1 MYSYLERSCFLGAL
15 NPARG
20 PGCCKVTDMYDED
33 DLSLLDADESLES
46 PLDQMAP
53 VDDPSVVAAQPD
65 VEEMLQLMNSPEAP
79 QRMLATRA
87 FCELQEPR
95 AIPHLINLLTDSCPL
110 VRVSAAY
117 ALGHNPSVTAVDP
130 LIQQLELDWNGYVR
144 KGIVWALGNCHDLR
158 SLPPLVDALQTEISA
173 VRLWAASSLGQ
184 MAEVGAVAARTAIP
198 PLVQAL
204 AHDSMPA
211 VRSNSAWSLGR
222 LCQAIEKGTFY
233 TQAVD
238 ALLESLQDGDLGVQD
253 DAKNSLLKLGDTRGL
268 QVIEEL
274 EMEGLL

>member
-1 MYSYLERSCFLGAL
+1 
-15 NPARG
+15 
-20 PGCCKVTDMYDED
+20 MYDED

-46 PLDQMAP
+46 PLDQMVA

-65 VEEMLQLMNSPEAP
+65 VEEMLQLMNAPEAP

-95 AIPHLINLLTDSCPL
+95 AVPYLIELLTDSCPL
-110 VRVSAAY
+110 VRVSSAY
-117 ALGHNPSVTAVDP
+117 ALGHNPSGTAVEP
-130 LIQQLELDWNGYVR
+130 LIAQLESDWNGYVR
-144 KGIVWALGNCHDLR
+144 KGVVWALGNCRDRR
-158 SLPPLVDALQTEISA
+158 SLAPLIEALQTEISA

-184 MAEVGAVAARTAIP
+184 MSEVDEESARAAIAPLAE
-198 PLVQAL
+198 AL
-204 AHDSMPA
+204 AHDAMPA
-211 VRSNSAWSLGR
+211 VRSNSAWSLGQ
-222 LCQAIEKGTFY
+222 LCQALEKREFY

-238 ALLESLQDGDLGVQD
+238 ALINALQDGDLGVQE
-253 DAKNSLLKLGDTRGL
+253 DAKNALLKLGDTRGV

>member
-1 MYSYLERSCFLGAL
+1 
-15 NPARG
+15 
-20 PGCCKVTDMYDED
+20 
-33 DLSLLDADESLES
+33 
-46 PLDQMAP
+46 
-53 VDDPSVVAAQPD
+53 SVVAAQPD
-65 VEEMLQLMNSPEAP
+65 VEEMLQLMSAPEAP

-87 FCELQEPR
+87 FCEIQEPR
-95 AIPHLINLLTDSCPL
+95 AVPHLIELLTDSCPL

-117 ALGHNPSVTAVDP
+117 ALGHNPSVDAVDP
-130 LIQQLELDWNGYVR
+130 LIRQLELDWNGYVR
-144 KGIVWALGNCHDLR
+144 KGVVWALGNCRDR
-158 SLPPLVDALQTEISA
+158 KSLAPLIEALQTEISA

-184 MAEVGAVAARTAIP
+184 MAEVDEESARAAIA
-198 PLVQAL
+198 PLVEAL

-211 VRSNSAWSLGR
+211 VRSNSAWSLGQ
-222 LCQAIEKGTFY
+222 LCQAIEKRDFY

-238 ALLESLQDGDLGVQD
+238 ALIEALKDGELGVQE

>member
-1 MYSYLERSCFLGAL
+1 
-15 NPARG
+15 
-20 PGCCKVTDMYDED
+20 MYDED
-33 DLSLLDADESLES
+33 DLSLLDVDETLES
-46 PLDQMAP
+46 PLDQMAA

-65 VEEMLQLMNSPEAP
+65 VEEMLQLISAPEAP

-87 FCELQEPR
+87 FCEIQEPR
-95 AIPHLINLLTDSCPL
+95 AVPYLIERLTDSCPL

-117 ALGHNPSVTAVDP
+117 ALGHNPSVTAVAP
-130 LIQQLELDWNGYVR
+130 LIQQLERDWNGYVR
-144 KGIVWALGNCHDLR
+144 KGIVWALGNCRDR
-158 SLPPLVDALQTEISA
+158 TSLAPLIEALQTEISA

-184 MAEVGAVAARTAIP
+184 MAEVDEESARAAIA
-198 PLVQAL
+198 PLVESL

-211 VRSNSAWSLGR
+211 VRSNSAWSLGQ
-222 LCQAIEKGTFY
+222 LCQAIEKREFY

-238 ALLESLQDGDLGVQD
+238 ALIAALQDGELGVQE

>member
-1 MYSYLERSCFLGAL
+1 
-15 NPARG
+15 
-20 PGCCKVTDMYDED
+20 MYDED
-33 DLSLLDADESLES
+33 DLSLLDVDDTPES
-46 PLDQMAP
+46 PLDQMAA

-65 VEEMLQLMNSPEAP
+65 VEDMLQLMRAPEAP

-87 FCELQEPR
+87 FCEIQEPR
-95 AIPHLINLLTDSCPL
+95 AVPHLIELLTDSCPL

-117 ALGHNPSVTAVDP
+117 ALGHNPSVTAVEP

-144 KGIVWALGNCHDLR
+144 KGVVWALGNCRDR
-158 SLPPLVDALQTEISA
+158 KSLSPLIEALKTEISA

-184 MAEVGAVAARTAIP
+184 MAEVDEESARAAIA
-198 PLVQAL
+198 PLVESL

-211 VRSNSAWSLGR
+211 VRSNSAWSLGQ
-222 LCQAIEKGTFY
+222 LCQAIEKREFY

-238 ALLESLQDGDLGVQD
+238 ALIKALQDGELGVQE